1 MRKLI
6 YAINLTLDGCL
17 DHTNM
22 APDEELFDFF
32 INLVRGTDTLVY
44 GRITYQLMVPYWPD
58 VLKDPSSSNADV
70 EFAKAFDAAEKVVFS
85 KSLERVEDKNSRL
98 VRTNP
103 AEEILRMK
111 QQPGKDILVGG
122 VVLPSYLIEHGL
134 VDEFIFVVYPI
145 IAGKGKRLMEGTS
158 MQEKFRLKLV
168 DSKVMKSGAVFLHY
182 VKQHESTQGNSAS
195 IN

>member
-6 YAINLTLDGCL
+6 YAINLTIDGCF

-22 APDEELFDFF
+22 TPDAELFDFF
-32 INLVRGTDTLVY
+32 INLVRGAGALVY

-58 VLKDPSSSNADV
+58 AINDPSSSKAKI
-70 EFAKAFDAAEKVVFS
+70 EFGKAFDSVEKIVFS
-85 KSLERVEDKNSRL
+85 KSLEKVEDKNSRL

-103 AEEILRMK
+103 AEEILRLK

-122 VVLPSYLIEHGL
+122 VALPSYLIEHGL
-134 VDEFIFVVYPI
+134 VDEYIFVVYPI

-158 MQEKFRLKLV
+158 LKEKLQLKLV
-168 DSKVMKSGAVFLHY
+168 DSRILKSGSVLLHY
-182 VKQHESTQGNSAS
+182 MK
-195 IN
+195 